1 MNPIGIILV
10 FAFLALLVIL
20 GIALAGVGAFKLR
33 RLVRGGFE
41 GSATVVTLSW
51 QSGLFAAGLLFTSY
65 GVIAGYRLIWGG

>member
-33 RLVRGGFE
+33 QLVRGGFT
-41 GSATVVTLSW
+41 GSATIVTLSW
-51 QSGLFAAGLLFTSY
+51 QSALIFAGLLFTSY
-65 GVIAGYRLIWGG
+65 GIFAGYRLVWGS